1 LLRPNALLGI
11 PFNEVFEFQLTAVIV
26 LDQIWFARNQL
37 IQNNMVLVI
46 SNTLKTNANVVRT
59 HLTAWKSSPFGL
71 SIWQPPP
78 PGSLKINFDVAVKN
92 SFSVLAAVVIFLW
105 ISLRNCTPLM

>member
-1 LLRPNALLGI
+1 MLFL
-11 PFNEVFEFQLTAVIV
+11 PFNEVLEFQLTAVIV

-46 SNTLKTNANVVRT
+46 SNTLKNNANVVRT

-71 SIWQPPP
+71 SIWQPP
-78 PGSLKINFDVAVKN
+78 SSRLIEDQF
-92 SFSVLAAVVIFLW
+92 
-105 ISLRNCTPLM
+105 